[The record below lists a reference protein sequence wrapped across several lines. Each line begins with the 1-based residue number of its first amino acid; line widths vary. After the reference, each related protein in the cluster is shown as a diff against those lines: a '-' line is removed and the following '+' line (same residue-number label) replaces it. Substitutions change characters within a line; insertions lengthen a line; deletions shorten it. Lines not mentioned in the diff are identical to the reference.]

1 MKPREGK
8 KERNTKFGIRGGESP
23 SLIEREI
30 DRRVIKMLSYLDTC
44 VYLCLFNEP
53 FPIKFP
59 PSVSTSL
66 VSKFTCNSNR
76 RIHLISLFF
85 FSIKTLSSKSVVFEE
100 RTVCLLARFTPAES
114 GEIKLY
120 RPPVFGIFPSLSNS
134 PTRFLKIYEPA
145 RDLTPFCESLHV
157 AIRLLLHST
166 DFHENCGTIIVD
178 FSLL

>member
-1 MKPREGK
+1 MKPREGEK
-8 KERNTKFGIRGGESP
+8 KKNTKFGIRGGESP
-23 SLIEREI
+23 SSESIRLIEREI

-120 RPPVFGIFPSLSNS
+120 RPRYLEYFP
-134 PTRFLKIYEPA
+134 RY
-145 RDLTPFCESLHV
+145 LT
-157 AIRLLLHST
+157 RLLVS
-166 DFHENCGTIIVD
+166 
-178 FSLL
+178 

>member
-1 MKPREGK
+1 MKPREGEK
-8 KERNTKFGIRGGESP
+8 KKNTKFGIRGGEWP

-120 RPPVFGIFPSLSNS
+120 RPRYLEYFP
-134 PTRFLKIYEPA
+134 RY
-145 RDLTPFCESLHV
+145 LT
-157 AIRLLLHST
+157 RLLVS
-166 DFHENCGTIIVD
+166 
-178 FSLL
+178 